1 MVDDDR
7 MLAPLATGFAERL
20 LEVVDSGRRTATY
33 KLALLLA
40 LLDLC
45 ALRCDA
51 DGRAPTELTTRDLAE
66 QVASLYWP
74 QLVPFRLDGTPGAVQ
89 LRQIKAKSSK
99 IVDSLRAF
107 RQEVEPAGATSLRVA
122 RQQFAAQYE
131 TVIDVIERILAEQP
145 LPRLQSVGT
154 SKEVFPFVYHLG
166 DDWKPGQKFSRK
178 HLRSF
183 GPRGPSIQL
192 CDGAGDELV
201 RLAPLIRPLVELHW
215 TRMVAQVNDV
225 NTVEEDLRH
234 HLFGSPR
241 IAPSKELRDGLR
253 YQQDNRCFYCAD
265 AMVGKTEV
273 DHFIPRVRCANDAI
287 ENLVLAD
294 RACKGDKSDLLAAPS
309 FVTKWAG
316 RNQEQGS
323 GLEAIA
329 ELGGCESDSDGT
341 MAVARSIYSHLPP
354 GGTPMWQGRKLIVSS
369 DPGLALAALAKASKR
384 NCSGDVG

>member
-1 MVDDDR
+1 MVNDDR
-7 MLAPLATGFAERL
+7 LLAPLATGFAERL
-20 LEVVDSGRRTATY
+20 LEVVDSGKRFATY

-45 ALRCDA
+45 SLQCDA

-66 QVASLYWP
+66 QVANLYWP

-89 LRQIKAKSSK
+89 LRQINAKHSI

-107 RQEVEPAGATSLRVA
+107 RQEVEPAGATSLWVA
-122 RQQFAAQYE
+122 RQRFAAQYE
-131 TVIDVIERILAEQP
+131 TVIDRIERTLAEQP

-154 SKEVFPFVYHLG
+154 SEEVFPFIYDLG
-166 DDWKPGQKFSRK
+166 PDWGPGQKFSLT

-183 GPRGPSIQL
+183 GPRGPLIQL
-192 CDGAGDELV
+192 LPGAGDELV

-215 TRMVAQVNDV
+215 TRMVAQMNDV

-241 IAPSKELRDGLR
+241 IVPSKMLRDGLR
-253 YQQDNRCFYCAD
+253 DLQDNRCFYCAD

-273 DHFIPRVRCANDAI
+273 DHFVPRVRCANDAI

-294 RACKGDKSDLLAAPS
+294 SHCNNDKSDLLAAPS
-309 FVTKWAG
+309 FVIKWAG
-316 RNQEQGS
+316 RNQEQGPA
-323 GLEAIA
+323 LVMIA
-329 ELGGCESDSDGT
+329 EMGDSESDRHGT

-369 DPGLALAALAKASKR
+369 DPGLALAALA
-384 NCSGDVG
+384 